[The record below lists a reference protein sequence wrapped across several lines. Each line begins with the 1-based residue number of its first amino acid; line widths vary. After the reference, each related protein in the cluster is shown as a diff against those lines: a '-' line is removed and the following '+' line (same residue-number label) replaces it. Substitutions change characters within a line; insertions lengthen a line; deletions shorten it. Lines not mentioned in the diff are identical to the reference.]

1 MAITLERVHPSG
13 ASAVLAR
20 AAQADAAHQHVGSDS
35 AIQCSD
41 LSWKLF
47 RTWVAT
53 DLTMELQDRAVL
65 EGRLELPADGPQ
77 AEASLRD
84 DLAVIPS
91 D

>member
-1 MAITLERVHPSG
+1 LLTVTAARERRLELPRPLGHRI
-13 ASAVLAR
+13 LR
-20 AAQADAAHQHVGSDS
+20 
-35 AIQCSD
+35 
-41 LSWKLF
+41 F

-84 DLAVIPS
+84 DLAVITS